1 MSNNKLAIFL
11 IITSVFFGTVML
23 SFLKIA
29 QEDVNVYVAGF
40 FRFFLG
46 LVIIL
51 PYIIKNKDAV
61 LKTTHLKQH
70 FLRAILGLP
79 AMLLYFSALVLL
91 PIEKL
96 TAISFVV
103 PLIVTILAVFFLG
116 EKIYI
121 YRTLALIL
129 GFSGMLVIIRPGFV
143 DISIGVYM
151 VLFSALLW
159 SINIIITK
167 KISKDDSAITILAYQ
182 SIFMSLLS
190 FFIVLFFWEMPSLK
204 TFIYLI
210 LAAMCGTVLH
220 LTLNHAFKLVDV
232 SMTQPYSFLNLV
244 FASIIGYFVFDEM
257 PDLYTWIGALIIFT
271 GVLIISYREMKL
283 DKEIIRKRVDIK
295 ILIFFLK
302 CFVNLPSNNKNSCC

>member
-23 SFLKIA
+23 SFLKLA

-51 PYIIKNKDAV
+51 PYIIKKKDAV

-121 YRTLALIL
+121 YRTLALLL

-244 FASIIGYFVFDEM
+244 FASIIGYFVFDEI

-295 ILIFFLK
+295 
-302 CFVNLPSNNKNSCC
+302 S

>member
-79 AMLLYFSALVLL
+79 AMLIYFSALVLL

-159 SINIIITK
+159 SVNIIITK

-204 TFIYLI
+204 TIIYLI

-244 FASIIGYFVFDEM
+244 FASIIGYFVFDEI

-283 DKEIIRKRVDIK
+283 DKDIIRKRVDIK
-295 ILIFFLK
+295 
-302 CFVNLPSNNKNSCC
+302 S

>member
-11 IITSVFFGTVML
+11 IIISVFFGTVML

-51 PYIIKNKDAV
+51 PYIIKKKNTV

-129 GFSGMLVIIRPGFV
+129 GFSGMLVIIRPGYV
-143 DISIGVYM
+143 DISVGVYM

-190 FFIVLFFWEMPSLK
+190 FFIVLFFWEMPSFK

-220 LTLNHAFKLVDV
+220 LALNHAFKLVDV

-244 FASIIGYFVFDEM
+244 FASIIGYFVFDET

-295 ILIFFLK
+295 
-302 CFVNLPSNNKNSCC
+302 S

>member
-51 PYIIKNKDAV
+51 PYVIKNKDVV

-79 AMLLYFSALVLL
+79 AMLVYFSALVLL

-103 PLIVTILAVFFLG
+103 PLMVTILAVFFLG

-121 YRTLALIL
+121 YRTLALLL

-190 FFIVLFFWEMPSLK
+190 FLIVLFFWEMPSLK

-283 DKEIIRKRVDIK
+283 DKDIIRKRVDIK
-295 ILIFFLK
+295 
-302 CFVNLPSNNKNSCC
+302 S

>member
-23 SFLKIA
+23 SFLNIA

-51 PYIIKNKDAV
+51 PYIIKKKDAV

-244 FASIIGYFVFDEM
+244 FASIIGYFVFDEV

-295 ILIFFLK
+295 
-302 CFVNLPSNNKNSCC
+302 N

>member
-1 MSNNKLAIFL
+1 MSKNKLAIFL

-51 PYIIKNKDAV
+51 PYIIKNKNLV
-61 LKTTHLKQH
+61 LQTTHLKQH
-70 FLRAILGLP
+70 FLRAMLGLP

-190 FFIVLFFWEMPSLK
+190 FFILIFFWEMPSLK

-210 LAAMCGTVLH
+210 LAAICGTILH

-244 FASIIGYFVFDEM
+244 FASIIGYFVFDEI

-295 ILIFFLK
+295 
-302 CFVNLPSNNKNSCC
+302 N

>member
-11 IITSVFFGTVML
+11 IIISVFFGTVML

-51 PYIIKNKDAV
+51 PYIIKKKDTV
-61 LKTTHLKQH
+61 LKTTHFKKHL
-70 FLRAILGLP
+70 LRAILGLP

-182 SIFMSLLS
+182 SIFMSILS
-190 FFIVLFFWEMPSLK
+190 FFIVLFFWETPSLK
-204 TFIYLI
+204 SFIYLVLSAI
-210 LAAMCGTVLH
+210 CGTVLH

-244 FASIIGYFVFDEM
+244 FASIIGYFVFDEI

-295 ILIFFLK
+295 
-302 CFVNLPSNNKNSCC
+302 N

>member
-1 MSNNKLAIFL
+1 MSNNKLAISL
-11 IITSVFFGTVML
+11 IIISVFFGTVML

-51 PYIIKNKDAV
+51 PYIIKKKDAV

-103 PLIVTILAVFFLG
+103 PLIVTVLAVFFLG

-121 YRTLALIL
+121 YRTLALLL

-244 FASIIGYFVFDEM
+244 FASIIGYFVFDEI

-283 DKEIIRKRVDIK
+283 DKEIIRKRIDIK
-295 ILIFFLK
+295 
-302 CFVNLPSNNKNSCC
+302 S

>member
-23 SFLKIA
+23 SFLKIV

-79 AMLLYFSALVLL
+79 AMLIYFSALVLL

-116 EKIYI
+116 EKIYV

-190 FFIVLFFWEMPSLK
+190 FIIVLFFWEMPSLK

-244 FASIIGYFVFDEM
+244 FASIIGYLVFDEM

-283 DKEIIRKRVDIK
+283 DKNIIRKRVDIK
-295 ILIFFLK
+295 
-302 CFVNLPSNNKNSCC
+302 S

>member
-51 PYIIKNKDAV
+51 PYIIKNKDTV
-61 LKTTHLKQH
+61 LQTTHLKQH

-159 SINIIITK
+159 SVNIIITK

-190 FFIVLFFWEMPSLK
+190 FFIVLFFWEMPSIK

-244 FASIIGYFVFDEM
+244 FASIIGYFVFDEI
-257 PDLYTWIGALIIFT
+257 PDLYTWIGAIIIFT

-295 ILIFFLK
+295 
-302 CFVNLPSNNKNSCC
+302 N

>member
-1 MSNNKLAIFL
+1 MSNNKLAISL
-11 IITSVFFGTVML
+11 IIISVFFGTVML

-51 PYIIKNKDAV
+51 PYIIKKKDAV

-121 YRTLALIL
+121 YRTLALLL

-244 FASIIGYFVFDEM
+244 FASIIGYFVFDEI

-271 GVLIISYREMKL
+271 GVLIISYREIKL

-295 ILIFFLK
+295 
-302 CFVNLPSNNKNSCC
+302 S

>member
-51 PYIIKNKDAV
+51 PYIIKKKDAV

-121 YRTLALIL
+121 YRTLALLL

-190 FFIVLFFWEMPSLK
+190 FFIVLFFWEMPSIK

-283 DKEIIRKRVDIK
+283 DKDIIRKRVDIK
-295 ILIFFLK
+295 
-302 CFVNLPSNNKNSCC
+302 S

>member
-11 IITSVFFGTVML
+11 IIISVFFGTVML

-61 LKTTHLKQH
+61 LRTTHLKKH
-70 FLRAILGLP
+70 ILRTILGLP

-143 DISIGVYM
+143 EISIGVYM

-220 LTLNHAFKLVDV
+220 LALNHAFKLVDV

-244 FASIIGYFVFDEM
+244 FASIIGYFVFNET
-257 PDLYTWIGALIIFT
+257 PDLYTWVGALIIFV

-295 ILIFFLK
+295 
-302 CFVNLPSNNKNSCC
+302 S

>member
-1 MSNNKLAIFL
+1 MSNNKLAISL
-11 IITSVFFGTVML
+11 IIISVFFGTVML

-51 PYIIKNKDAV
+51 PYIIKKKDAV

-103 PLIVTILAVFFLG
+103 PLIVTVLAVFFLG

-121 YRTLALIL
+121 YRTLALLL

-244 FASIIGYFVFDEM
+244 FASIIGYFVFDEI

-295 ILIFFLK
+295 
-302 CFVNLPSNNKNSCC
+302 S

>member
-51 PYIIKNKDAV
+51 PYVIKKKDLV

-121 YRTLALIL
+121 YRTLALVL

-204 TFIYLI
+204 TFIYLV

-244 FASIIGYFVFDEM
+244 FASIIGYFVFDEI
-257 PDLYTWIGALIIFT
+257 PDFYTWIGALIIFT

-295 ILIFFLK
+295 
-302 CFVNLPSNNKNSCC
+302 N

>member
-79 AMLLYFSALVLL
+79 AMLIYFSALVLL

-271 GVLIISYREMKL
+271 GVLIISYREIKL
-283 DKEIIRKRVDIK
+283 DKNIIRKRVDIK
-295 ILIFFLK
+295 
-302 CFVNLPSNNKNSCC
+302 S

>member
-51 PYIIKNKDAV
+51 PYIIKKKNAV

-159 SINIIITK
+159 SVNIIITK

-244 FASIIGYFVFDEM
+244 FASIIGYFVFDEI
-257 PDLYTWIGALIIFT
+257 PDLYTWIGAIIIFT

-295 ILIFFLK
+295 
-302 CFVNLPSNNKNSCC
+302 N

>member
-51 PYIIKNKDAV
+51 PYVIKNKDVV

-79 AMLLYFSALVLL
+79 AMLVYFSALVLL

-103 PLIVTILAVFFLG
+103 PLMVTILAVFFLG

-190 FFIVLFFWEMPSLK
+190 FFIVIFFWEMPSLK

-283 DKEIIRKRVDIK
+283 DKDIIRKRVDIK
-295 ILIFFLK
+295 
-302 CFVNLPSNNKNSCC
+302 S

>member
-79 AMLLYFSALVLL
+79 AMLIYFSALVLL

-159 SINIIITK
+159 SVNIIITK

-190 FFIVLFFWEMPSLK
+190 FFIVLFFWEMPNIK

-283 DKEIIRKRVDIK
+283 DKDIIRKRVDIK
-295 ILIFFLK
+295 
-302 CFVNLPSNNKNSCC
+302 S

>member
-51 PYIIKNKDAV
+51 PYIVKNKDAV

-79 AMLLYFSALVLL
+79 AMLIYFSALVLL

-121 YRTLALIL
+121 YRTLALML

-204 TFIYLI
+204 TFTYLI

-244 FASIIGYFVFDEM
+244 FASIIGYFVFDEI

-283 DKEIIRKRVDIK
+283 DKEIIRKRIDIK
-295 ILIFFLK
+295 
-302 CFVNLPSNNKNSCC
+302 S

>member
-51 PYIIKNKDAV
+51 PYVIKKKDLV

-121 YRTLALIL
+121 YRTLALVL

-210 LAAMCGTVLH
+210 FSSYVWNSFTF
-220 LTLNHAFKLVDV
+220 N
-232 SMTQPYSFLNLV
+232 TQ
-244 FASIIGYFVFDEM
+244 
-257 PDLYTWIGALIIFT
+257 
-271 GVLIISYREMKL
+271 
-283 DKEIIRKRVDIK
+283 
-295 ILIFFLK
+295 
-302 CFVNLPSNNKNSCC
+302 SCL

>member
-46 LVIIL
+46 LIIIL
-51 PYIIKNKDAV
+51 PYVVKNKDAV

-79 AMLLYFSALVLL
+79 AMLIYFSALVLL

-204 TFIYLI
+204 TLIYLI

-295 ILIFFLK
+295 
-302 CFVNLPSNNKNSCC
+302 S

>member
-23 SFLKIA
+23 SFLKIV

-51 PYIIKNKDAV
+51 PYIIKNKDTV

-79 AMLLYFSALVLL
+79 AMLIYFSALVLL

-244 FASIIGYFVFDEM
+244 FASIIGYFVFDEI

-283 DKEIIRKRVDIK
+283 DKDIIRKRVDIK
-295 ILIFFLK
+295 
-302 CFVNLPSNNKNSCC
+302 S